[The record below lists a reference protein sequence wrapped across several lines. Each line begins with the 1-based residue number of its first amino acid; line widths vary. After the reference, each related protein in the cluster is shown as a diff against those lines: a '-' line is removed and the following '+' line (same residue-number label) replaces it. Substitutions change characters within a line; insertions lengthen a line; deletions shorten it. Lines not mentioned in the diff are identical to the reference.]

1 VFDKKQSKMKKVTR
15 PDDLPG
21 PVLDPELERLLAE
34 EERLEAEAQAERFAA
49 SGLKDLDGEL
59 AIVEVK
65 LRLALRLMEAARPDH
80 ALIRDKALG
89 AARRLEELQE
99 ENLSEE
105 QRGLVTAAPGYVRA
119 RELFQSFILRGGGGY
134 LEPEEPESRK
144 ARLVAGAVVGALRKH
159 LESAPVGG
167 IAEGEELTYSSPRMQ
182 LPLSQAIRYLETE
195 LLPELES
202 SLAADPGN
210 AELQARIRD
219 ARSRL
224 ANYRGLRFAP
234 RSTPIVI
241 EKGFYTE
248 WWTGFSADGE
258 MLVSIPLP
266 VRFRSGT
273 NLDRLRDLVRA
284 EVVRRLAGRRV
295 CPALDREYRFR
306 RSLESGRAGSTRLP
320 GFKLDTR
327 RGFAELKGLYPGLK
341 RIENKQELAALAE
354 LASGENRQAA
364 VKALLGLMKKDKPTP
379 PLLA

>member
-1 VFDKKQSKMKKVTR
+1 MKKVTK

-65 LRLALRLMEAARPDH
+65 LRLSLRLMEAARPDH

-89 AARRLEELQE
+89 AARRMEELQE

-105 QRGLVTAAPGYVRA
+105 QRGLITGAPGYARA

-134 LEPEEPESRK
+134 LEPAEPESRK

-159 LESAPVGG
+159 LESSPAGG
-167 IAEGEELTYSSPRMQ
+167 IAEGEELTCSAPRMR
-182 LPLSQAIRYLETE
+182 LPLSQAVRYLETE
-195 LLPELES
+195 LLPELEKD
-202 SLAADPGN
+202 LAADPGN
-210 AELQARIRD
+210 AELQTRIRD
-219 ARSRL
+219 ARQKL
-224 ANYRGLRFAP
+224 AAYRGLRFAP

-248 WWTGFSADGE
+248 WWTDFSADGE

-295 CPALDREYRFR
+295 CPALDREYRYR

-327 RGFAELKGLYPGLK
+327 LGFAELKSLYPGLK

-364 VKALLGLMKKDKPTP
+364 VKALLGLMKKDKPSP
-379 PLLA
+379 PLLL

>member
-1 VFDKKQSKMKKVTR
+1 MKKVTK

-80 ALIRDKALG
+80 ALIRDKALE
-89 AARRLEELQE
+89 AARRMEELQE

-105 QRGLVTAAPGYVRA
+105 QRGLITGAPGYARA
-119 RELFQSFILRGGGGY
+119 RELIQSFILRGGGGY

-159 LESAPVGG
+159 LESSPAGG
-167 IAEGEELTYSSPRMQ
+167 IAEGEELTYSAPKMQ
-182 LPLSQAIRYLETE
+182 LPLSQAILYLETE
-195 LLPELES
+195 LLPELEKD
-202 SLAADPGN
+202 LAGNPGN
-210 AELQARIRD
+210 PELQTRIRD
-219 ARSRL
+219 ARRKL
-224 ANYRGLRFAP
+224 AEYRGLRFSP

-295 CPALDREYRFR
+295 CPALDREYRYR

-327 RGFAELKGLYPGLK
+327 LGFAELKSLYPGLK
-341 RIENKQELAALAE
+341 RIEDKAELAALAE
-354 LASGENRQAA
+354 LARGRTRLAA
-364 VKALLGLMKKDKPTP
+364 VNALLGLMKKDKPSP
-379 PLLA
+379 PLLP

>member
-105 QRGLVTAAPGYVRA
+105 QRGLVTAAPGSVR
-119 RELFQSFILRGGGGY
+119 
-134 LEPEEPESRK
+134 